1 MPARGTRRATVEAI
15 EDRPGSGQS
24 PASLAKDLAAQPA
37 LLAGIAKKAPI
48 RGGKRVAKKTYSFA
62 QKAAQGSSSSWGAGR
77 RSAAKKSGARLEFVR
92 AQYQKGENEGN
103 YSGAVYGRGVPSYA
117 SGRNEMYK
125 EKLGAKLLAE
135 VPRFNTE
142 LKTYTF
148 KVYAPEQ
155 AIMVREAAKMVCAED
170 EVSPARSRAP
180 RVARAFERMPSR
192 APVAP
197 LSCDLRALVRV
208 RDGRKPSMRTGPP
221 TRKFSRS
228 SISQS
233 ASPSTLTRCPSPS
246 TPST

>member
-1 MPARGTRRATVEAI
+1 MPPTRHHTRAETVE
-15 EDRPGSGQS
+15 ETPGSGQS
-24 PASLAKDLAAQPA
+24 RESFARDLAAQPA
-37 LLAGIAKKAPI
+37 LLAGVAKKAPI

-77 RSAAKKSGARLEFVR
+77 RSAAKKSCARLEFVR

-103 YSGAVYGRGVPSYA
+103 YSGSVYGRGVPSYA

-125 EKLGAKLLAE
+125 EKQAGAKLLAE

-192 APVAP
+192 APSPRSHATCA
-197 LSCDLRALVRV
+197 LSCACATAEN
-208 RDGRKPSMRTGPP
+208 P
-221 TRKFSRS
+221 
-228 SISQS
+228 Q
-233 ASPSTLTRCPSPS
+233 
-246 TPST
+246 